1 MNKLIKAALIRALY
15 TVCESLASTLPI
27 GFVITPAM
35 IQSFDWSFLYVI
47 AAWIGTALLAGFFA
61 FLRAIVSGLPEVE
74 DEDIYD
80 DWSEDNGE
88 DDDEDE

>member
-1 MNKLIKAALIRALY
+1 MNKLIKAALIRAFY

-61 FLRAIVSGLPEVE
+61 FLRAIVSGLPEV
-74 DEDIYD
+74 DNKDIYN

-88 DDDEDE
+88 DDYDD

>member
-61 FLRAIVSGLPEVE
+61 FLRAIVSGLPEVDYYI
-74 DEDIYD
+74 DEEYV
-80 DWSEDNGE
+80 EEEEE
-88 DDDEDE
+88 DDDERT

>member
-35 IQSFDWSFLYVI
+35 IQSFDWSFLYVV
-47 AAWIGTALLAGFFA
+47 AAWIGTALLAGLFA
-61 FLRAIVSGLPEVE
+61 FLRALISGLPEVE
-74 DEDIYD
+74 DEEFNED
-80 DWSEDNGE
+80 DWNEDNWE
-88 DDDEDE
+88 DDDED

>member
-74 DEDIYD
+74 DEDIYN

-88 DDDEDE
+88 DDHDD

>member
-74 DEDIYD
+74 DEDIYN
-80 DWSEDNGE
+80 DWSDDNGE
-88 DDDEDE
+88 DDHDD

>member
-35 IQSFDWSFLYVI
+35 IQSFDWSFLYVV

-61 FLRAIVSGLPEVE
+61 FLRALVSGLPEVE
-74 DEDIYD
+74 DEELNND
-80 DWSEDNGE
+80 DWIEDNGE
-88 DDDEDE
+88 DDDED